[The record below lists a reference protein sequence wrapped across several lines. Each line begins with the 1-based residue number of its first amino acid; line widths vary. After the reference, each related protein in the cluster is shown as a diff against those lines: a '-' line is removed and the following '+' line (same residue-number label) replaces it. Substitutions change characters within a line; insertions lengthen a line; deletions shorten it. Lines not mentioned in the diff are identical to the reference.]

1 MYGMK
6 QKNINKKAK
15 ITTIT
20 ISATIPSQQEIK
32 VEKNIHIE
40 VQSLSELMFLP
51 PSISVSSL
59 VSCMAAAGGWRLVTE
74 VRSRMR
80 GQ

>member
-32 VEKNIHIE
+32 VENKYILKSK
-40 VQSLSELMFLP
+40 VY
-51 PSISVSSL
+51 PS
-59 VSCMAAAGGWRLVTE
+59 
-74 VRSRMR
+74 
-80 GQ
+80 